1 MKDYLG
7 ALPFNVWVEES
18 NISQNLSY
26 LVLDLATDG
35 TMDIGFFNIVHENYD
50 DITLQ
55 AFLEYYAVNPINLES
70 TRPIYLSDFDFSSYD
85 LVRTLRHGG
94 EMNMEELFREELN
107 DPNYDLSKFDLTEML
122 YSVYGDDEIYDIREW
137 ETGMMF

>member
-1 MKDYLG
+1 M
-7 ALPFNVWVEES
+7 
-18 NISQNLSY
+18 LSY
-26 LVLDLATDG
+26 IVLDLATDG

-50 DITLQ
+50 DVTLQ

-122 YSVYGDDEIYDIREW
+122 YSVYGDDEIHDIREW